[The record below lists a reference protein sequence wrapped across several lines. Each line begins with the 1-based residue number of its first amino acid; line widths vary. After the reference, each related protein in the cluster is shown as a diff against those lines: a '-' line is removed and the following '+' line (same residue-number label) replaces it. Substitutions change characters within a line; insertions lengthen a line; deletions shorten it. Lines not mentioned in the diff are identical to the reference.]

1 MIIFAPKEISRN
13 MNIFTKIIAR
23 QLSLPQ
29 DGVENTLK
37 LLDEGCTI
45 PFISRYRKERT
56 GGLNEVQIAQISDLN
71 EKLKEMAK
79 RKETILKTITELGK
93 LTPELQKRIDECWNA
108 TELEDIYL
116 PYRPKRRTR
125 AQVAREQ
132 GLEPLAQMLL
142 SYAAPNPH

>member
-79 RKETILKTITELGK
+79 RKETILKTITEL
-93 LTPELQKRIDECWNA
+93 RNW
-108 TELEDIYL
+108 
-116 PYRPKRRTR
+116 RTSIC
-125 AQVAREQ
+125 
-132 GLEPLAQMLL
+132 PT
-142 SYAAPNPH
+142 APSGAHVPRWPVNKVWSHWHRCCSPTQHLIPIRQP